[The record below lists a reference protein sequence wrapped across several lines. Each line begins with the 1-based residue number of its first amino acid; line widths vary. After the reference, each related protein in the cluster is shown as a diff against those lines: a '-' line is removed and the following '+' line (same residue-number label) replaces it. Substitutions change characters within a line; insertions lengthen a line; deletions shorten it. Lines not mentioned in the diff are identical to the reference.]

1 MTNISFFIVLTAI
14 KLIPRLFVIRDRHG
28 RGCIWYLDLPITP
41 NVEGSNPTQTIQ
53 QYVTKFVSSFLQFPP
68 PIKWTATI

>member
-41 NVEGSNPTQTIQ
+41 NVESSNPTQTIQ
-53 QYVTKFVSSFLQFPP
+53 QYVTKFVSGFLQFPP